1 MDGVLVD
8 NTAAHA
14 RSFQLLF
21 RDLGLSTNALRLL
34 KRLNGMPAAEIL
46 THVFRHPVPLK
57 QREAY
62 AAQREFLYRVLFWHK
77 RREVPGLSAF
87 LQAARAAGHPI
98 GLGTGSGEGAIHYI
112 IDHLGLRSF
121 FDVIVGEDDVK
132 HGKPHPET
140 WLVTARKLQVVPENC
155 IVFEDGLLGEQ
166 AAYRAGMRCIA
177 VATTLKA
184 TDFQAPLTVINDFT
198 ELTPADLPALLARQ
212 PVVPRPQRP
221 TSAH

>member
-57 QREAY
+57 QRQAY
-62 AAQREFLYRVLFWHK
+62 VAQRELLYRVLFWHK
-77 RREVPGLSAF
+77 RREVSGLTAF
-87 LQAARAAGHPI
+87 LTAARAAGHPI
-98 GLGTGSGEGAIHYI
+98 GLGTGSGETAIHYI
-112 IDHLGLRSF
+112 VDHLHLRPF

-140 WLVTARKLQVVPENC
+140 WLVTARKLQVAPENC